1 MIPLN
6 GAKNVWFEFLLIKI
20 SVATLFGNLL
30 IWLEF
35 PCGNPKQDLLAY
47 IGNPSSIIRFL
58 VETLEPKT
66 SIDEFYGN
74 PCDMVFFVVETLSKR
89 IQLTWHFYF

>member
-47 IGNPSSIIRFL
+47 MATL
-58 VETLEPKT
+58 VL
-66 SIDEFYGN
+66 
-74 PCDMVFFVVETLSKR
+74 
-89 IQLTWHFYF
+89 

>member
-6 GAKNVWFEFLLIKI
+6 GAKNVWLEFPLIQI

-35 PCGNPKQDLLAY
+35 PCGNPKQELLAY
-47 IGNPSSIIRFL
+47 MATQVL
-58 VETLEPKT
+58 
-66 SIDEFYGN
+66 
-74 PCDMVFFVVETLSKR
+74 
-89 IQLTWHFYF
+89 